1 MLCQMDYQRGHFFFH
16 TCDAALTTQLIPVCI
31 HCVAVSYPTQLS
43 ATYNVQ
49 IINDAA
55 QALSMLYPLTSLF
68 FFY

>member
-1 MLCQMDYQRGHFFFH
+1 MLCQMDYQRGNFYLIFY

-31 HCVAVSYPTQLS
+31 HCVAASYPRQLS

-55 QALSMLYPLTSLF
+55 LALSMLYL
-68 FFY
+68 